1 MKQKAIGLGHN
12 RPPKSLE
19 EMIND
24 QQRVKI
30 NKEVMT
36 LLKPIPDPKDPEGKK
51 YLEQVINDTDVFGF
65 KAKAN
70 IGGSRSYFYQ
80 YRPKGNNEE
89 KTTAARLKDPNA
101 KAVSQNLIKIHLGKF
116 YERHEYDA
124 KGLGATPAVA
134 RKMAIEIRDAIKVG
148 KDPFAIMASRRK
160 AKTLSTIY
168 DEFMKNRIKPGHLK
182 KKSKSD
188 MACRKKVWIDLNSS
202 SLRSKQ
208 IRMQHKAA
216 LSIGRMKMI
225 ELEKDDY
232 VRFHHAVSHAGKY
245 QANRCIEDLRL
256 LEGYAKEKGYIKQT
270 VCHFKKKELNR
281 EIKRMEIED
290 PYDMG
295 ELKRLRRALLKLAKM
310 DYRSFSS
317 CYAILALPFIGG
329 RKSEIFS
336 LTWDQINMP
345 KREIRYYDTKN
356 NEPLTKQFDVLGAA
370 IFRVMLRVRLAT
382 NPRDAKYKYVF
393 PTPRKNTKV
402 KHITDPRKVF
412 KKACDMAGVKV
423 KPLHFLRHTWAT
435 IAAEA
440 TGDIE
445 AVRAIGGWKDIK
457 SVMVY
462 VKFLKRREKA
472 AIKKVDKFMRS
483 HAN

>member
-1 MKQKAIGLGHN
+1 MKQKAIGPGHN
-12 RPPKSLE
+12 RPPRSLD
-19 EMIND
+19 EMINGQD
-24 QQRVKI
+24 RVRI

-36 LLKPIPDPKDPEGKK
+36 LLKPIPDPNGEK
-51 YLEQVINDTDVFGF
+51 YLERVINDTDVIGF

-70 IGGSRSYFYQ
+70 TGGSRSYFYQ
-80 YRPKGNNEE
+80 YTPKGRDEE
-89 KTTAARLKDPNA
+89 KTKAARDRDPAA
-101 KAVSQNLIKIHLGKF
+101 KVLYLNPVKIHLGKF
-116 YERHEYDA
+116 YERHEFEK
-124 KGLGATPAVA
+124 KGLGTTPAVA

-182 KKSKSD
+182 KKSISD
-188 MACRKKVWIDLNSS
+188 MVCRKKVWIDLNSS
-202 SLRSKQ
+202 KLRNKQ

-232 VRFHHAVSHAGKY
+232 VRFHHAVTFAGKY

-256 LEGYAKEKGYIKQT
+256 LEGYAKEKGYIKET

-281 EIKRMEIED
+281 EVKRMEVED
-290 PYDMG
+290 PYDLA
-295 ELKRLRRALLKLAKM
+295 ELMRLRRALLKIAKQEPI
-310 DYRSFSS
+310 SFSS
-317 CYAILALPFIGG
+317 CLALLALPFIGNRG
-329 RKSEIFS
+329 RSEIFN
-336 LTWDQINMP
+336 LNWDQVNMP
-345 KREIRYYDTKN
+345 KREIRYFDTKN
-356 NEPLTKQFDVLGAA
+356 NEPLNKSFGITPAA
-370 IFRVMLRVRLAT
+370 VFRIMLRIRFAT
-382 NPRDAKYKYVF
+382 NPRNAKYRYVF
-393 PTPRKNTKV
+393 PTSRKNSKF
-402 KHITDPRKVF
+402 KHISDPRKVF
-412 KKACDMAGVKV
+412 KKACKIAGVKV
-423 KPLHFLRHTWAT
+423 KPLHFLRHSWAT

-445 AVRAIGGWKDIK
+445 AVRVMGGWKSLN

-483 HAN
+483 HAK